1 MFPWQKKFGN
11 KQPFSQPP
19 PPPFKEFIG
28 RFYNKNPDINWS
40 PYIPQTNNPINYLEI
55 GVADGGNA
63 IQVEKT
69 FAKHPDS
76 RLYCVDPWQDY
87 DEYPE
92 YKGEQEEGWVKFN
105 RNIDRL
111 SNPNK
116 YVIKRGFS
124 DDIVPTFP
132 DNFFDIAFVDGN
144 HETEFVY
151 RDGLM
156 ALQKTKSGGFIIF
169 DDYCYMWSQ
178 TMAGIDKF
186 LEEKKDEIKLVY
198 DGKRSF
204 FQIIVQKL

>member
-11 KQPFSQPP
+11 KQPFAQPP

-40 PYIPQTNNPINYLEI
+40 PYIPQTNSPINYLEI
-55 GVADGGNA
+55 GVADGGNV

-76 RLYCVDPWQDY
+76 KLYCVDPWQDY

-92 YKGEQEEGWVKFN
+92 YKGEQEEGWDKFN
-105 RNIDRL
+105 KNISVL
-111 SNPNK
+111 SNPDK
-116 YVIKRGFS
+116 FVIKRGFS

-169 DDYCYMWSQ
+169 DDYCYM
-178 TMAGIDKF
+178 
-186 LEEKKDEIKLVY
+186 
-198 DGKRSF
+198 
-204 FQIIVQKL
+204 